1 MTFML
6 LMLLVSSSALSA
18 AGTYLAVPL
27 EDPVYQILEA
37 AQIRGL
43 VERLPSTKP
52 YSRATVKSS
61 LQQLLSRQDSLS
73 ETEVETVSRYLA
85 YYTENEQEHSTP
97 SVQSILNR
105 GSISYASDYLS
116 AVMGAQVDSLNGW
129 SFALGDTTP
138 QQLDSGYEEMLNL
151 YLTGDLGTD
160 LKDRDPALSYAFDM
174 GFGVVSIAGMTRSG
188 VTLNQTAFAPYTFT
202 PSWEGY
208 SYSLLDPFNHVP
220 GDEGIYIAFS
230 MDPQIS
236 TQLFGDHLK
245 LSLSRIPRNWG
256 LGEDSLLLS
265 GQASPFVSLSM
276 EARIFDWI
284 DYSFLTGT
292 LENYGDSTVS
302 SALQTMIS
310 IRSVDVR
317 PTDWLY
323 IGVHEA
329 VVWPKRLELG
339 YMNPLIFSSLYQGM
353 IGDYD
358 NIYGG
363 LSLGLAVPG
372 AIDLYGSF
380 FFDEFRP
387 ASFADL
393 FERVRNFFTFQV
405 GIKAVIPGSLL
416 SMIDFG
422 TITVQYSKIEPF
434 TLTHPATDVPW
445 VSSKVTEGLHTRVYE
460 SFVTNGDGV
469 CSKLDPNS
477 DELLIKAAAVISSSI
492 SLHGSYQMIRHGTYG
507 GDYNAPLEAYS
518 GGGTGDNGI
527 LPGDMEYPD
536 WLDGYEEDD
545 EDNIGTLQKSFLHDG
560 DYDWY
565 HIFAFGGKLNLRDM
579 LAIPLKLSVTNSVVY
594 QFTTDELVEVKVGSE
609 SLKNYLTV
617 ALQVWGE

>member
-1 MTFML
+1 MIL
-6 LMLLVSSSALSA
+6 ALLLVSSSALSA

-27 EDPVYQILEA
+27 DDPVYQILES

-43 VERLPSTKP
+43 IERLPSTKP

-73 ETEVETVSRYLA
+73 ETEVDTVSRYLA
-85 YYTENEQEHSTP
+85 HYTENEQENDTP
-97 SVQSILNR
+97 SIQSILNR

-116 AVMGAQVDSLNGW
+116 AVMGAQVGSLNGW
-129 SFALGDTTP
+129 SFTLGDTSP

-151 YLTGDLGTD
+151 YLKGDLGTD
-160 LKDRDPALSYAFDM
+160 LKDKDPALSYAFDM
-174 GFGVVSIAGMTRSG
+174 GFGVVSIAGQNYTG
-188 VTLNQTAFAPYTFT
+188 AKLKVLDQTAFAPYTFT

-208 SYSLLDPFNHVP
+208 SYSLLDPFNNVT
-220 GDEGIYIAFS
+220 GDAGLYIAFS
-230 MDPQIS
+230 MDPQVS

-276 EARIFDWI
+276 EAKIFDWI

-292 LENYGDSTVS
+292 LENYGDSTAS
-302 SALQTMIS
+302 SALQNMIS

-363 LSLGLAVPG
+363 LSLGLSLPKAV
-372 AIDLYGSF
+372 DLYGSF
-380 FFDEFRP
+380 FFDEFSP
-387 ASFADL
+387 TSFADL

-405 GIKAVIPGSLL
+405 GIKAVIPKSILP
-416 SMIDFG
+416 MIDFG
-422 TITVQYSKIEPF
+422 TLTVQYSKIEPF
-434 TLTHPATDVPW
+434 TLTHAPTDVPW
-445 VSSKVTEGLHTRVYE
+445 VSSKDSIGLDSRVYE
-460 SFVTNGDGV
+460 SFVTNGEGY
-469 CSKLDPNS
+469 
-477 DELLIKAAAVISSSI
+477 AVNW
-492 SLHGSYQMIRHGTYG
+492 T
-507 GDYNAPLEAYS
+507 
-518 GGGTGDNGI
+518 
-527 LPGDMEYPD
+527 
-536 WLDGYEEDD
+536 
-545 EDNIGTLQKSFLHDG
+545 
-560 DYDWY
+560 
-565 HIFAFGGKLNLRDM
+565 
-579 LAIPLKLSVTNSVVY
+579 
-594 QFTTDELVEVKVGSE
+594 
-609 SLKNYLTV
+609 LTV
-617 ALQVWGE
+617 MNC